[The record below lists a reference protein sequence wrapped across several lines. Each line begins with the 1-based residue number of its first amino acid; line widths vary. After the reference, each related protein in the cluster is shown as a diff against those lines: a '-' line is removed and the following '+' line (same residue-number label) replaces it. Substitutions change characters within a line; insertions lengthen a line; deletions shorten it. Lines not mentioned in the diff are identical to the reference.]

1 MLRTVIPMRALI
13 LVVYLLGT
21 VFSALPLVG
30 RAEQSAAS
38 HAQMMA
44 MAGHAGTMAT
54 MDDSQSDDAQKLLC
68 EQHCRVATATLP
80 LAEQPVRQ
88 QVHAAPV
95 LPGPEP
101 RAASLVLPPPG
112 PPPKVALI

>member
-21 VFSALPLVG
+21 VFSALPPVG
-30 RAEQSAAS
+30 RAEQSATS

-44 MAGHAGTMAT
+44 MAGHAGAMAT
-54 MDDSQSDDAQKLLC
+54 MDDSQSYDAQKRLC
-68 EQHCRVATATLP
+68 EQHCRVVTATLP
-80 LAEQPVRQ
+80 SSEQPALR
-88 QVHAAPV
+88 QVHAAHI
-95 LPGPEP
+95 LPGAAPL
-101 RAASLVLPPPG
+101 AASLDLPPPG

>member
-44 MAGHAGTMAT
+44 MAGHAGAMAT

-80 LAEQPVRQ
+80 LAEQPVRR

-101 RAASLVLPPPG
+101 KAASLVLPPPG